1 MLSKLTIIFF
11 NIFNNKYVVIID
23 YKYIKQFFYY
33 GIVFQEGINP

>member
-11 NIFNNKYVVIID
+11 NIFNDKYIVIIN

-33 GIVFQEGINP
+33 GIFP